1 MSKSPYFLLNK
12 IINSNKNETELK
24 MQNPTH
30 TLRETNLLLPLIKNR
45 ELKIKLWW
53 AGARERKK
61 GAFFCNVYF
70 VQKKLF

>member
-1 MSKSPYFLLNK
+1 MWLFYYYNNFERNYDVLMSKSPYFLLNK

-45 ELKIKLWW
+45 ELKIKL
-53 AGARERKK
+53 
-61 GAFFCNVYF
+61 
-70 VQKKLF
+70 